1 VKIAGIMSKNLVSV
15 CMDDSLADVR
25 HIFDNV
31 NFHHLLVIEQDELV
45 GILSDRDLLKALS
58 PFMDT
63 PSETPRDQACLNKK
77 VHQIMT
83 REVISIEQ
91 DAPIYCAINLFN
103 RHKISCL
110 PVVDTQHKAV
120 GILSWRD
127 IMRTLEQRQKQRQ

>member
-1 VKIAGIMSKNLVSV
+1 MSKKVVSV
-15 CMDDSLADVR
+15 SMDDSLADVK

-31 NFHHLLVIEQDELV
+31 SFHHLLVIEKEQLV
-45 GILSDRDLLKALS
+45 GVLSDRDLLKALS

-63 PSETPRDQACLNKK
+63 PSETARDQACLNKK

-83 REVISIEQ
+83 RELISIEA

-103 RHKISCL
+103 RHSISCL
-110 PVVDTQHKAV
+110 PVVDNHHNPV